1 MDDWADKP
9 DPRKTK
15 EYPAPAWVF
24 DNTSDLH
31 QPTGELEAIMVTA
44 PGGTQPQ
51 VPADRGD
58 TYKNLDSILGVEL
71 DLAQVEMDVLDA
83 LFVAGHSIREA
94 AEVLGIPQ
102 TTVWRIKESAL
113 SMIRGKVDLDG

>member
-1 MDDWADKP
+1 MADWVEKP
-9 DPRKTK
+9 EPRKTK
-15 EYPAPAWVF
+15 EIPAPDWVF
-24 DNTSDLH
+24 NNTGDVH
-31 QPTGELEAIMVTA
+31 QPETELEALMVTA
-44 PGGTQPQ
+44 PGGTTPQ

-58 TYKNLDSILGVEL
+58 TYKNLDKILGVNL
-71 DLAQVEMDVLDA
+71 DLSQVEMDVLDA

-113 SMIRGKVDLDG
+113 SMIRGKVDTDG